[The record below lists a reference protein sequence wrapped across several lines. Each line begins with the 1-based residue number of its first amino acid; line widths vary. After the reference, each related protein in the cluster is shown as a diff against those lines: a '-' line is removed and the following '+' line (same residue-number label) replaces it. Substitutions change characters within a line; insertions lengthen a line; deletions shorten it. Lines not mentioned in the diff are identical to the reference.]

1 MESATRVEV
10 IKQAIK
16 QAMIEE
22 EEDDDND
29 DRQRLILS
37 KLMSQLESDEESKST
52 DGSNEEE
59 EEEERMLMMILKEL
73 KKVRK
78 QNVITHCLLSVII
91 ILTLGWQISAVSV
104 ILKLKDGV
112 THPFRTM
119 FKALKTK
126 NQPQPQPQPQPPLP
140 LPDPL
145 HDLKLPLPKI
155 DLGFH
160 AQH

>member
-16 QAMIEE
+16 QVMMEE
-22 EEDDDND
+22 EEDDD
-29 DRQRLILS
+29 RQRLLLS
-37 KLMSQLESDEESKST
+37 KLMSQLESDEESKSI

-59 EEEERMLMMILKEL
+59 RMMMMMMILKEL
-73 KKVRK
+73 KKVRR
-78 QNVITHCLLSVII
+78 QNVITHCLLSVMI

-126 NQPQPQPQPQPPLP
+126 TQPQFHDP
-140 LPDPL
+140 LPDPSSSAPL